1 LEDYKKYKIEEEGD
15 LQDYGD
21 EDAEEDAEEA
31 EEEEEDAEEILKRL
45 GPVKAGSRM
54 SN

>member
-21 EDAEEDAEEA
+21 ED
-31 EEEEEDAEEILKRL
+31 EEENIVE
-45 GPVKAGSRM
+45 
-54 SN
+54 